1 MFHIRLFIY
10 YNPNT
15 TNRMSYKLECRI
27 SIDEVV
33 IITNDKM
40 EIVNDKDSMY
50 SLGVLKYLDNGIGDY
65 RVYWG

>member
-1 MFHIRLFIY
+1 
-10 YNPNT
+10 
-15 TNRMSYKLECRI
+15 MSYKLECRI